1 MQSAVQN
8 SLRSLEGLALN
19 STGFEPINPK
29 NKVHYA
35 GYTRIDLDLDSSV
48 YVLIGNTIG
57 FN

>member
-8 SLRSLEGLALN
+8 TLRSVEGLALN
-19 STGFEPINPK
+19 SMGFEPINPK

-48 YVLIGNTIG
+48 CVLNGNTIG